1 MRKALFVV
9 VIIVIVVVTVPVV
22 LILRRG
28 ISARTAPTAAEV
40 TIARTMRHLAIPAN
54 ARSVRNPVANSPEVL
69 AEARAHFADH
79 CAGCHA
85 NDGSG
90 KTEMGQ
96 NLYPKAPDMRAAATQ
111 NLSDGELFFIIKN
124 GVRLTGMPAWGGDG
138 ADQDSWKLVRFIR
151 HLPSMTPA
159 EIESMK
165 ALNPIS
171 RLEAQEKK
179 EEDDFLE
186 GH

>member
-1 MRKALFVV
+1 MRKAILVV
-9 VIIVIVVVTVPVV
+9 VIIVIVLIAVPVV
-22 LILRRG
+22 LIVRRG

-54 ARSVRNPVANSPEVL
+54 ARSMRNPVPNTPAVL
-69 AEARAHFADH
+69 AEGRAHFADH

-96 NLYPKAPDMRAAATQ
+96 NLYPKAPDMRDAATQ

-124 GVRLTGMPAWGGDG
+124 GVRLTGMPAWGGDD
-138 ADQDSWKLVRFIR
+138 ADQDSWKLVRFVR
-151 HLPSMTPA
+151 HIPSMTPA

-171 RLEAQEKK
+171 RLDAQEKK
-179 EEDDFLE
+179 EEDEFLE